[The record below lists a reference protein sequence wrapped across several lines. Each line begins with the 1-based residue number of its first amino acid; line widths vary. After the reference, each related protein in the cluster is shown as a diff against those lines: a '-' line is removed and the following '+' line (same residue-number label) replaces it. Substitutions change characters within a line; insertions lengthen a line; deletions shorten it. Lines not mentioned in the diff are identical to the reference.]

1 MRQLPPVETRFP
13 VNRKDHTQKGP
24 YAKCA
29 FTRLMK
35 QSWPMQDPTGK
46 LQKIKG
52 MLAPA
57 TAIWW
62 EALRGDVN
70 AAREIFDRVDGKVLQ
85 KTEFSGTVNMLPAL
99 KIGKTKADYQVG

>member
-1 MRQLPPVETRFP
+1 
-13 VNRKDHTQKGP
+13 
-24 YAKCA
+24 
-29 FTRLMK
+29 
-35 QSWPMQDPTGK
+35 MQDPTGK